1 MDLTFSIAIWKRL
14 KALSKEKSLSTMPL
28 VYNFLDYVNPISH
41 YVYGIKS
48 LTVIV
53 VVRPGPVKVYDV
65 PGFAGVL
72 DPGSTTL

>member
-1 MDLTFSIAIWKRL
+1 MRLGKL
-14 KALSKEKSLSTMPL
+14 KALSKKNYFPTVPL
-28 VYNFLDYVNPISH
+28 VHNFVDYINPISN
-41 YVYGIKS
+41 YGYGTSS

-53 VVRPGPVKVYDV
+53 VVRPGPVKVYDM